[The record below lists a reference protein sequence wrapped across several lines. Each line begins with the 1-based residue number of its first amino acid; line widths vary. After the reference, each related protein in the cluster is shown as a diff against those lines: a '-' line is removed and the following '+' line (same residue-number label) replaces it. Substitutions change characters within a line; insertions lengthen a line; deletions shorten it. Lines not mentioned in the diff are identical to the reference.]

1 MKIVGQ
7 RLRALRESVKM
18 SQAKIGALFGCKQ
31 SSINR
36 YESGEVS
43 APYEVLLQYADHFDV
58 SMDYIFGRTDNP
70 QGKLYENKPKVEKI
84 YPEMEKFIEM
94 CFDPGSPMNE
104 RLKATLVEMLSGPG
118 TDAEIK
124 R

>member
-36 YESGEVS
+36 YESGEAS

-104 RLKATLVEMLSGPG
+104 RLKATLVQMLSGPEA
-118 TDAEIK
+118 DAETK

>member
-36 YESGEVS
+36 YESGEAS

>member
-1 MKIVGQ
+1 MGRWNMKIVGQ

-18 SQAKIGALFGCKQ
+18 SQTKIGALFGCKQ

-36 YESGEVS
+36 YESGEAS

-104 RLKATLVEMLSGPG
+104 RLKESLLQMMKEG
-118 TDAEIK
+118 TE
-124 R
+124 

>member
-36 YESGEVS
+36 YESGEAS

-58 SMDYIFGRTDNP
+58 SMDYIFGRTDKP
-70 QGKLYENKPKVEKI
+70 QGKLYKYEPQALKI
-84 YPEMEKFIEM
+84 TEERRREMADFVAM
-94 CFDPGSPMNE
+94 CFDPKS
-104 RLKATLVEMLSGPG
+104 KASAKIKALMLQMMEENHG
-118 TDAEIK
+118 T
-124 R
+124 

>member
-1 MKIVGQ
+1 MKFVGQ

-36 YESGEVS
+36 YESGEAS

-58 SMDYIFGRTDNP
+58 SMD
-70 QGKLYENKPKVEKI
+70 
-84 YPEMEKFIEM
+84 
-94 CFDPGSPMNE
+94 
-104 RLKATLVEMLSGPG
+104 
-118 TDAEIK
+118 
-124 R
+124 

>member
-18 SQAKIGALFGCKQ
+18 SQAKIGVLFGCKQ

-36 YESGEVS
+36 YESGEAS

-104 RLKATLVEMLSGPG
+104 RLKESLLRLMKEG
-118 TDAEIK
+118 AE
-124 R
+124 

>member
-36 YESGEVS
+36 YESGEAS
-43 APYEVLLQYADHFDV
+43 APYEVLLLYADHFDV

-104 RLKATLVEMLSGPG
+104 RLKSTLVQMLSGSEDKVKTEG
-118 TDAEIK
+118 
-124 R
+124 

>member
-36 YESGEVS
+36 YESGEAS

-58 SMDYIFGRTDNP
+58 SMDYIFGRTDKP
-70 QGKLYENKPKVEKI
+70 QGKLYKYEPQTLKI
-84 YPEMEKFIEM
+84 TEDRRREMADFVAM
-94 CFDPGSPMNE
+94 CFDPKSE
-104 RLKATLVEMLSGPG
+104 ASAKIKALMLQMMEESNG
-118 TDAEIK
+118 T
-124 R
+124 